1 MNNSSVNI
9 IKRQLLIIQFLLES
23 NYVSTE
29 DIQKYLKAN
38 SFDVPIRNIQR
49 DLAVLE
55 EIIPLECK
63 KDDKPY
69 SWRWKRLPDVQNH
82 DLTITQAVVLRMVE
96 TELKDVIPRQ
106 LYEDL
111 YPLFLKARYIKGLTQ
126 LSISNQQGMA
136 SSPNSN
142 VINMPITFKLLV
154 KLKSLKNRSRKT
166 NQTPKR
172 PLSSQHYPEDSL
184 VLNQLIHELNHHE
197 LDFLVELL
205 IND

>member
-1 MNNSSVNI
+1 
-9 IKRQLLIIQFLLES
+9 
-23 NYVSTE
+23 
-29 DIQKYLKAN
+29 
-38 SFDVPIRNIQR
+38 
-49 DLAVLE
+49 
-55 EIIPLECK
+55 
-63 KDDKPY
+63 
-69 SWRWKRLPDVQNH
+69 
-82 DLTITQAVVLRMVE
+82 
-96 TELKDVIPRQ
+96 
-106 LYEDL
+106 
-111 YPLFLKARYIKGLTQ
+111 
-126 LSISNQQGMA
+126 MA

>member
-9 IKRQLLIIQFLLES
+9 IKRQLMIIQFLLES

-111 YPLFLKARYIKGLTQ
+111 CPLFLKARYIKGLTQ

>member
-9 IKRQLLIIQFLLES
+9 IKRQLMIIQFLLES

-184 VLNQLIHELNHHE
+184 VLNQLIHELNHQE
-197 LDFLVELL
+197 LDFLVEVL